1 MIRPFFKFIFI
12 FQVKD
17 FKSEQRIMEQQRKIK
32 LTASQAEINRLKRV
46 YELKNQ
52 EINRVSFALITS
64 IIK

>member
-1 MIRPFFKFIFI
+1 
-12 FQVKD
+12 
-17 FKSEQRIMEQQRKIK
+17 MEQQRKIK

-52 EINRVSFALITS
+52 EINRVSFASITS